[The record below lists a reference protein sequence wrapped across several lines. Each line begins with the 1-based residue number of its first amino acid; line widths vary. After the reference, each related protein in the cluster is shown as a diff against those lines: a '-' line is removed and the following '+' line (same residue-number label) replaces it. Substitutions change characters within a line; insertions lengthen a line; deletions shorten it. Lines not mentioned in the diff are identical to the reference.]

1 MAVPARSE
9 SYKVTEPKSDGKT
22 LYRKGQDTTDR
33 NRHDAGKARDSR
45 CRVEIAG
52 DHVVWTV
59 PAVAQDVL
67 CIE

>member
-1 MAVPARSE
+1 MAVPAQSE

-45 CRVEIAG
+45 CRLEIAG
-52 DHVVWTV
+52 DHV
-59 PAVAQDVL
+59 A
-67 CIE
+67 